1 MGLPLP
7 SFSYDFYR
15 ATRIHSANYTVANC
29 LSVRLS
35 VTRRYSVNTA
45 EHILKIF
52 LPSQLQCPII
62 LVLPYQTLWQY
73 YDEDPIARASNA
85 TGVWKN
91 HDFLPISRF
100 ISEMMQ
106 VWAIVTMEGNYE
118 TVHKLSSDAIFIFDD
133 LEQSL
138 PDQFSRSRHSLTL
151 EYLNGSR

>member
-1 MGLPLP
+1 M
-7 SFSYDFYR
+7 FYR
-15 ATRIHSANYTVANC
+15 ATRMHSADYVVARC

-35 VTRRYSVNTA
+35 VCHTPVFCQHRWTYPQN
-45 EHILKIF
+45 F